1 MTPDPRVKVS
11 IEILPL
17 RYRAVLRFVEAQ
29 GHQEVKVGKKK
40 KSQLVFETDFKSAL
54 YLLTELKH
62 KFPLTY
68 VSGSTEPA

>member
-1 MTPDPRVKVS
+1 VTPDPRVKVS
-11 IEILPL
+11 IEVLPL

-29 GHQEVKVGKKK
+29 GHQDVKVLKK

-62 KFPLTY
+62 KFPLAY

>member
-11 IEILPL
+11 IEVLPL
-17 RYRAVLRFVEAQ
+17 RYSAVLRFVEAQ
-29 GHQEVKVGKKK
+29 GYQDVKVLK